1 MNRTNRHILNKVVSV
16 VLLFAAALS
25 FASCG
30 AEGSGG
36 KTKKISADSAWYD
49 AEIIDFKPELDTRK
63 HVTAIEH
70 DIAGSDDKYI
80 AVYSTGAYF
89 VSDGDNVSYKD
100 WLISV
105 VTLIDRTTKQTVK
118 TLDLVNVLGEHIM
131 PEGVEYADGKIWVL
145 ADTYDPDTCT
155 SMNREYEIDP
165 STGKTTGRDF
175 STSGVGRIGY
185 AGAYSYNIGKYRI
198 VPETKITNDGLSY
211 CILNVFLPDGTKEEI
226 DIKDPA
232 DDIFEWG
239 NIMAVNETTALIP
252 VGTSREW
259 KFFKLDLNSFKL
271 SQAGKEE
278 YSWVDIEKI
287 GSIFNDPKGNSYLTT
302 ETGIQKLDFKN
313 NKYEQILD
321 FSWCA
326 INRYYTSRLKIADC
340 NDDKI
345 LLGGSYES
353 VNSFQP
359 PFIFDFVIIELT
371 KASRNPY
378 AGRTVIDLYL
388 PDGRMN
394 AIVSDAVIRFNENSK
409 KYYIHITDRYCDR
422 YYPPAEYIE
431 SDEEY
436 VVSRTKED
444 ADFSYELAT
453 DIANCDGPDILMNT
467 SALGQ
472 LNNEDYLIDLSP
484 YFSELN
490 SDKYFKN
497 IIDGAK
503 TDGKLYQ
510 LPVCYTIKGI
520 QTSPALA
527 GKSGTGF
534 TPGEYKDFVYD
545 TLNGRDVI
553 ELTQTPYFALLF
565 NNMSDRFIKDGKAD
579 LTGPEFAELAQYVK
593 DNVMPGKRPKS
604 EDDEEGPSALSDPAV
619 ILKSNKALY
628 CNCPG
633 ITGYLV
639 KRARLK
645 EATTITGIPSTDG
658 RGPMF
663 GTNVSVAV
671 SANAVNKEACIEFIK
686 MLLTDEIQT
695 EFVIN
700 DRFVLNREALRQGF
714 SKAIEYFNTKEGQSN
729 IFDYTEGTNVT
740 INTKFT
746 TEDIDNLENVILSCR
761 KADSADAAINMI
773 LIEEMPAYFAGQKTL
788 DQVIPVMQNRIQKV
802 LDERK

>member
-1 MNRTNRHILNKVVSV
+1 MNRIKSHILNKTISV
-16 VLLFAAALS
+16 VLLLSAALS
-25 FASCG
+25 VVSCG
-30 AEGSGG
+30 TKGSGG
-36 KTKKISADSAWYD
+36 KTKKISADSTWYD
-49 AEIIDFKPELDTRK
+49 AEIIDFKPELNTK
-63 HVTAIEH
+63 KQVTGIGH
-70 DIAGSDDKYI
+70 DIAGSDDRYI
-80 AVYSTGAYF
+80 AVYSTGAYY
-89 VSDGDNVSYKD
+89 VSGGDNVSYKD

-131 PEGVEYADGKIWVL
+131 PEGVEYADGKILVL

-165 STGKTTGRDF
+165 ATGKTTGRDF
-175 STSGVGRIGY
+175 GTGVGHIGY
-185 AGAYSYNIGKYRI
+185 AGGYSYNIGKYRI
-198 VPETKITNDGLSY
+198 VPETKSTNDGIYY
-211 CILNVFLPDGTKEEI
+211 CTLNVFLPDGTKEEI

-232 DDIFEWG
+232 DNIFESG

-287 GSIFNDPKGNSYLTT
+287 GRIFNDPKGNSYLTT

-326 INRYYTSRLKIADC
+326 INRYYTNRLKIADC

-345 LLGGSYES
+345 LLSGSYES
-353 VNSFQP
+353 INRFQP
-359 PFIFDFVIIELT
+359 AFNEDFVIIELT

-378 AGRTVIDLYL
+378 AGRSVLDLYI
-388 PDGRMN
+388 PDGSMN
-394 AIVSDAVIRFNENSK
+394 AIVSDAVIRFNETNK
-409 KYYIHITDRYCDR
+409 KYYIHITDRYRDR
-422 YYPPAEYIE
+422 YYPPSEYIE
-431 SDEEY
+431 KDDEY
-436 VVSRTKED
+436 VVSQTKDD
-444 ADFSYELAT
+444 ANFSYELAT
-453 DIANCDGPDILMNT
+453 DIANGDGPDILMNT

-510 LPVCYTIKGI
+510 LPICYTIKGI
-520 QTSPALA
+520 QTSPELA
-527 GKSGTGF
+527 GKTGTGF
-534 TPGEYKDFVYD
+534 TPEEYKDFVYD

-553 ELTQTPYFALLF
+553 EYTQTPYFALLF
-565 NNMSDRFIKDGKAD
+565 NNMSNRFIKDGKVD
-579 LTGPEFAELAQYVK
+579 LTGPEFVELAQYVK

-604 EDDEEGPSALSDPAV
+604 EDDEEDPSALFDPAI

-645 EATTITGIPSTDG
+645 EATTITGILSTDG

-663 GTNVSVAV
+663 GTNVSAAV
-671 SANAVNKEACIEFIK
+671 STNAVNKEACIEFIK

-700 DRFVLNREALRQGF
+700 DRFVLNKEALRQGL
-714 SKAIEYFNTKEGQSN
+714 SKAIEYFNTKEAQN
-729 IFDYTEGTNVT
+729 NFFDYTEGTYVV

-746 TEDIDNLENVILSCR
+746 TEDIDNLENVILSCS
-761 KADSADAAINMI
+761 KADSVDAAINMI

-788 DQVIPVMQNRIQKV
+788 EQVIPVMQNRIQKV